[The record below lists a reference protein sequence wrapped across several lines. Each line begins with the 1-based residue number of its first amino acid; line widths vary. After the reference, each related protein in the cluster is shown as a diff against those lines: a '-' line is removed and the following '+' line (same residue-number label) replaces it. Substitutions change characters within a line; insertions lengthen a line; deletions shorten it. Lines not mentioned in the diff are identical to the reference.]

1 MSPTLET
8 SVNIVKDDEERAE
21 VDTISYFSM

>member
-8 SVNIVKDDEERAE
+8 SVNIVKDDKERAE